1 MWSLPEIETV
11 AIAIVIVT
19 ATAAVE
25 EEAARDVS
33 AVAEI
38 LTETVVVVED
48 VGTLLD
54 VEPPIV

>member
-19 ATAAVE
+19 ATVAVE